1 MTEEDR
7 DIQRT
12 LKVLRH
18 AEKTGD
24 GLGEDGGKQA
34 SLFRTRYN
42 WTCTP
47 VLWHGGSQD
56 ANRLLNSVD
65 NRRKQ
70 RAQN

>member
-18 AEKTGD
+18 VEKTGD
-24 GLGEDGGKQA
+24 GLGEDVGKQA
-34 SLFRTRYN
+34 SLFRSRYN
-42 WTCTP
+42 STWVP
-47 VLWHGGSQD
+47 VLWHGGSQE

-65 NRRKQ
+65 LRRTQ
-70 RAQN
+70 RA